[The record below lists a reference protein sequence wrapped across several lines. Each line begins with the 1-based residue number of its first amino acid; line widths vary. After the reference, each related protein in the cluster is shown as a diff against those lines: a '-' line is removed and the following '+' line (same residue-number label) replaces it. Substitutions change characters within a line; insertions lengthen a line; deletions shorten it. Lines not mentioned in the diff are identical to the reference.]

1 MILGVDKRVSDNC
14 VKCLSGHLL
23 CNKDCDQSRM
33 ATGGGG
39 VQRRPQLV
47 VLRVDIGTSV
57 Q

>member
-1 MILGVDKRVSDNC
+1 MQGVDKRVSDNR
-14 VKCLSGHLL
+14 VKCLFGDLL
-23 CNKDCDQSRM
+23 CNKDYDQSCM

-47 VLRVDIGTSV
+47 VLRVDIGSSV